1 MTKLQDLRKKYP
13 QYDSISDEELVGAF
27 HSKYYADMPIQE
39 FHSRLGYKSPKQG
52 WSGVG
57 EDVTKSLQKVPENL
71 LEMIKQLPGEAFGAA
86 SNPRRIPQNLGA
98 GLAQGGAGLLN
109 TPANIRDYLASKNI
123 VSKESPSLRLPESIL
138 PKNFNYAEA
147 VGLSDVK
154 PGDALVQGIGAS
166 APYVASG
173 EIGALGIPARMAA
186 RAAAQVPFA
195 IGQNENPITAAAMP
209 FALEGMVRGVP
220 KAANALRPTNLL
232 KGGLSDAEL
241 SANLRAAKETNTDIG
256 NIIGSPT
263 LKQIFENITAKA
275 PFSGAEKLLGKMAN
289 QVSERAES
297 LLSEAGKGIPAGDR
311 NVILKNTIEDAYQ
324 TQSKIKTDLY
334 APVNELAAKESFNL
348 ELPSLEKFSKEF
360 GDSLNDSFLMKND
373 KTLRTAFNELSKYSK
388 VTGSDS
394 LGTLGPDGLL
404 SKSQVTKAPTI
415 LEAKVLAG
423 RLDTEASKHMSSPN
437 PADRFVGGKFSDAA
451 KAIRSDINSQIE
463 KKGSPELNS
472 RYKEA
477 DKNYAENFSQFLDS
491 DVYKLTRPD
500 ANAETIINDIIKP
513 GKRSDKYTRIEKI
526 QNILPENQRNILG
539 EAWLRN
545 SLEKTGALNPKE
557 FARLIDSLGVRQ
569 FKALFPDAKFREKL
583 IDYGKLRGMN
593 ESALSRMANPKTGA
607 SLGLTQLIGMQ
618 GGGVGAFLLSGN
630 LPLAAILGVGPQVG
644 SNILNKIFTSPK
656 LRERF
661 VEKMLKNSKNAS
673 KEKPKLTG
681 LPALTSADKEKKR
694 QRQTVVVDLKYKKNP
709 AKKSGKE

>member
-13 QYDSISDEELVGAF
+13 QYDSIGDEELVGAF
-27 HSKYYADMPIQE
+27 HSKYYADMPIEE
-39 FHSRLGYKSPKQG
+39 FHSRLGYKAPKQG

-71 LEMIKQLPGEAFGAA
+71 LEMIKQLPGEVFGAA
-86 SNPRRIPQNLGA
+86 SNPGRIPQNLGA

-138 PKNFNYAEA
+138 PQNFNYAEG

-166 APYVASG
+166 APYVAGG
-173 EIGALGIPARMAA
+173 ELGALGVPARMAA
-186 RAAAQVPFA
+186 RSAAQVPFA

-209 FALEGMVRGVP
+209 LALEGIARGVP
-220 KAANALRPTNLL
+220 KAVNAVRPTNLL
-232 KGGLSDAEL
+232 KGDLSTAEL
-241 SANLRAAKETNTDIG
+241 SANLRAARGTNTDLG

-263 LKQIFENITAKA
+263 LKQVFENLTTKV
-275 PFSGAEKLLGKMAN
+275 PFSGSDKLLGKMGN
-289 QVSERAES
+289 RVSRRAET
-297 LLSEAGKGIPAGDR
+297 LLRRAGRGIPDGDR
-311 NVILKNTIEDAYQ
+311 NVILKNTIEDAYKK
-324 TQSKIKTDLY
+324 QSKIKTDLY
-334 APVNELAAKESFNL
+334 GPVNELAAKESFNL
-348 ELPSLEKFSKEF
+348 ELPSLERFSKEF
-360 GDSLNDSFLMKND
+360 GESLNDSFLMKND

-388 VTGSDS
+388 VTGSES

-404 SKSQVTKAPTI
+404 SKSQATKAPTI
-415 LEAKVLAG
+415 VEAKVLAG
-423 RLDTEASKHMSSPN
+423 RLDREASKHMSSPN
-437 PADRFVGGKFSDAA
+437 PADRFVGGKFSEAA

-526 QNILPENQRNILG
+526 QNLLPDNQKNILG

-545 SLEKTGALNPKE
+545 SIEKTGDLNPKE

-583 IDYGKLRGMN
+583 LDYGKLRGMN
-593 ESALSRMANPKTGA
+593 ESALSRMANPKTGQMLGVPAMLA
-607 SLGLTQLIGMQ
+607 SQA
-618 GGGVGAFLLSGN
+618 GGVAGALTSGN
-630 LPLAAILGVGPQVG
+630 LPLAAMLGLGPPVG
-644 SNILNKIFTSPK
+644 SNILNKILTNPTVRK
-656 LRERF
+656 RF
-661 VEKMLKNSKNAS
+661 VDKMLKNSQNAL
-673 KEKPKLTG
+673 KEDLKLTG
-681 LPALTSADKEKKR
+681 LPALTSADAEQKR

-709 AKKSGKE
+709 AKKSEKE